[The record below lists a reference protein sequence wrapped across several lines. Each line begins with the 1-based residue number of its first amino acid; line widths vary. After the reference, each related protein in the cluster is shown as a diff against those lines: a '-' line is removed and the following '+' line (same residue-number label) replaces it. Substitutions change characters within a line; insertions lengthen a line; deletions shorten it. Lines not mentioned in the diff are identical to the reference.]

1 MLLFNLFFQLYFLN
15 INSSDFFVIFIIK
28 SYMYGSV
35 EQLSYYKYKA
45 IFNSLSS
52 TNLQIKENHLFFS
65 SQIFFFVIFAIS

>member
-1 MLLFNLFFQLYFLN
+1 
-15 INSSDFFVIFIIK
+15 
-28 SYMYGSV
+28 MYGSV